1 MKKLIPIILLLFFVA
16 SSTRT
21 FSQTTE
27 SSEIPQLKSDGMFW
41 LGESNGNSIFYT
53 IEMHKPIIKLTIY
66 KLNSTSLELT
76 DSKTIV
82 LQDFNKKIFD
92 NCNASC
98 KVEVVYKNNKFY
110 IFYSLIY
117 ASDYYVYLKTL
128 DENLANEKNIELGAI
143 LKTGKFAG
151 DFYLTYSP
159 DYKTALVVLK
169 NFREKENKTGIYTEI
184 YENTELINYD
194 LINDKVIFSK
204 KLPIEIE
211 GLRLKSEQYKL
222 DNEGN
227 IACVTALAERKD
239 VQSTIRS
246 MAIGYLE
253 KNKEQLTAMDINLKG
268 ISTLTSNFYQLKNGD
283 LLYIVVSELGVKVKY
298 ISPKDQNK
306 NFEKTLPPSF
316 FKGIEKFIVLNILE
330 HSNGFYLTLKQPWS
344 SQNTSAAIA
353 YGVASISKTGDFLW
367 YKSFELIKPIFKHV
381 DEYFNVTSAVYT
393 NVYNNKLHVFYIEN
407 QPYEMTEKIKKQL
420 DKDVIATTYNLKKFN
435 TIEMSVD
442 ENGKL
447 EKQIINDNQTFVLN
461 PYVLNNIQNAG
472 NFYFIMTFKN
482 AYKVKK
488 IAFR

>member
-1 MKKLIPIILLLFFVA
+1 M
-16 SSTRT
+16 
-21 FSQTTE
+21 
-27 SSEIPQLKSDGMFW
+27 
-41 LGESNGNSIFYT
+41 
-53 IEMHKPIIKLTIY
+53 
-66 KLNSTSLELT
+66 
-76 DSKTIV
+76 
-82 LQDFNKKIFD
+82 QDFNKKVFD
-92 NCNASC
+92 NYKGSC
-98 KVEVVYKNNKFY
+98 KVEVAYKNNKFY

-117 ASDYYVYLKTL
+117 SGDYHIYLKTL
-128 DENLANEKNIELGAI
+128 DENLANEKNIELGVIAE
-143 LKTGKFAG
+143 TGKELLG
-151 DFYLTYSP
+151 NFYLTYSP
-159 DYKTALVVLK
+159 DNKTALVVLK
-169 NFREKENKTGIYTEI
+169 NFCERKKVIGLNFEI
-184 YENTELINYD
+184 FENTELINYD

-239 VQSTIRS
+239 GQSTIRS

-306 NFEKTLPPSF
+306 NFEKTLPLSF
-316 FKGIEKFIVLNILE
+316 FKGIEKIIVVNILE
-330 HSNGFYLTLKQPWS
+330 HSNGFYLTLKQRRS
-344 SQNTSAAIA
+344 SWNTSPAIA
-353 YGVASISKTGDFLW
+353 YGVSNISKTGDFLW
-367 YKSFELIKPIFKHV
+367 YKSFELIKPIFEHV
-381 DEYFNVTSAVYT
+381 YENFHVTSA
-393 NVYNNKLHVFYIEN
+393 VYNNKLHVFYIEN

-420 DKDVIATTYNLKKFN
+420 DKNVIATTYNLKKFN

-447 EKQIINDNQTFVLN
+447 EKQIINDNQTFFLN